1 MIQLIQLIIELNTM
15 NTMNTIDILAHKREV
30 ERVRQSR
37 FYENNKEKLN
47 EQRRQ
52 KYLDK
57 KTVLAEQAKAV
68 IPDITDNKPVI
79 SKNGKIAVIISDD
92 NVNKNT

>member
-1 MIQLIQLIIELNTM
+1 M

-47 EQRRQ
+47 ET
-52 KYLDK
+52 KE
-57 KTVLAEQAKAV
+57 AE
-68 IPDITDNKPVI
+68 I
-79 SKNGKIAVIISDD
+79 SG
-92 NVNKNT
+92 